1 MTANF
6 LFFFFNGAFVQCIL
20 EGYSYSG
27 VIEMPQP
34 NAVSGMHQKKT
45 SLLLFL
51 RTNLGRCTDGNDTI
65 HLGLFSLRY
74 GTILYRRGCG

>member
-34 NAVSGMHQKKT
+34 NAVSGMHQKNF
-45 SLLLFL
+45 SPSIL

-74 GTILYRRGCG
+74 GMILYGRGCG